1 VQHKKENTMITQIND
16 QIKKTIDQIQDNAR
30 NPEKF
35 FNSIQEKNTVLAK
48 EVQELISQAPQE
60 TFKYFQEQQEK
71 FHDLSQNLHSALNHY
86 PVDWQ
91 TVGQLW
97 LQYHTEQLNSHLDK
111 AKSHGE
117 KLQHLI
123 NDYVTPV
130 ATHATGTHTASN
142 KKTKASA

>member
-1 VQHKKENTMITQIND
+1 MITQIND

-35 FNSIQEKNTVLAK
+35 FNSLQEKNTVLAK
-48 EVQELISQAPQE
+48 EVQELIAQAPQE
-60 TFKYFQEQQEK
+60 TFRYFQEQQQK

-97 LQYHTEQLNSHLDK
+97 LQYHTEQFNSHLDK
-111 AKSHGE
+111 AKTHGE
-117 KLQHLI
+117 KLQTLI

-130 ATHATGTHTASN
+130 ASAQRQTASEQPASTSA
-142 KKTKASA
+142 KRSKTSA